1 MSEKHKSISYQIAT
15 ECDDEKI
22 DIRINPILDK
32 RQSKWSVSGLWC
44 KIAINRHTVI
54 LISHCSS
61 GNSKDLLQHIYN
73 KYKRTEI
80 VSDNLSSKVIKLIN
94 GDYLTQNAIMAIR
107 CRPLNIWYG
116 NGVLVVVRA
125 RESLVHGEGEQ

>member
-32 RQSKWSVSGLWC
+32 RQSKWSALGLWC

-54 LISHCSS
+54 LIFHCSR
-61 GNSKDLLQHIYN
+61 GNSNDLLQHIYN

-80 VSDNLSSKVIKLIN
+80 VSDNLSS
-94 GDYLTQNAIMAIR
+94 
-107 CRPLNIWYG
+107 
-116 NGVLVVVRA
+116 
-125 RESLVHGEGEQ
+125 